1 MLLVVIS
8 LPVAPT
14 PPFHPGKAVLSGKMS
29 AQNETSPPRKYVTL
43 VSREGFEFVVLREA
57 TMASPAIRSMLDPER
72 NFLEAQTGRCVFH
85 DISGVVLEYI
95 VQYMQYWYHFKDK
108 EDVPDMDIPVDMC
121 LEVLMA
127 ADFLRMDQ

>member
-1 MLLVVIS
+1 
-8 LPVAPT
+8 
-14 PPFHPGKAVLSGKMS
+14 MS

-85 DISGVVLEYI
+85 DIRYVNSTVGIARCLPGLCVFGDETTNIRCVLAE
-95 VQYMQYWYHFKDK
+95 K
-108 EDVPDMDIPVDMC
+108 PDR
-121 LEVLMA
+121 LRW
-127 ADFLRMDQ
+127 FLDSVTAIYT